1 MLSLCSFLDRK
12 QRLVKEYLLKTEAN
26 PSFQLPQRV
35 TLQVYVCM
43 YNNIR
48 TFLKSFSH
56 NFVSLPNFRLKWT
69 VYFLKSIW
77 EKTNKQTTKNS
88 RKKKDKFVFSWSSS
102 VCSPYLW
109 SLLSIRS
116 HVYFR
121 SPFTLVPISPLV
133 ALCA

>member
-1 MLSLCSFLDRK
+1 MRGSFREKVNVNNNNKKHINVQVSIRCLIQMLSLCSFLDRK

-56 NFVSLPNFRLKWT
+56 NFVSLPNFRLK
-69 VYFLKSIW
+69 
-77 EKTNKQTTKNS
+77 
-88 RKKKDKFVFSWSSS
+88 
-102 VCSPYLW
+102 
-109 SLLSIRS
+109 
-116 HVYFR
+116 
-121 SPFTLVPISPLV
+121 
-133 ALCA
+133 

>member
-56 NFVSLPNFRLKWT
+56 NFVSLPNFRLK
-69 VYFLKSIW
+69 
-77 EKTNKQTTKNS
+77 
-88 RKKKDKFVFSWSSS
+88 
-102 VCSPYLW
+102 
-109 SLLSIRS
+109 
-116 HVYFR
+116 
-121 SPFTLVPISPLV
+121 
-133 ALCA
+133 